1 MDADREIAIAPSI
14 LAADFGHLADQVR
27 EAERGGAAMIHVD
40 VMDGRF
46 VPEITLGPAV
56 TRAVRG
62 ATRLPLDVHL
72 MIVEPERHLGAFA
85 KAGASRIAVHVEACP
100 HLYQTLRDISA
111 LGIRPTV
118 ALNPATPPEQVEWVL
133 ASVSTVLVMTV
144 EPGAGGQPF
153 IAEMLA
159 KIRAI
164 ADFRRARGLAFDIEV
179 DGGIGPGT
187 AAAVVEAGASIL
199 VAGTAVFGAPE
210 GIAAAIARLR
220 EAAQATR
227 ARP

>member
-14 LAADFGHLADQVR
+14 LAADFGHLTDQVR
-27 EAERGGAAMIHVD
+27 ETERGGAAMIHVD

-56 TRAVRG
+56 TRAIRG

-72 MIVEPERHLGAFA
+72 MIVEPERHLEAFA

-100 HLYQTLRDISA
+100 HLYQTLREIAA
-111 LGIRPTV
+111 LGLRPTV

-153 IAEMLA
+153 IAEMLG

-164 ADFRRARGLAFDIEV
+164 ADLRRARGLAFDIEV

-220 EAAQATR
+220 EAAHAAR